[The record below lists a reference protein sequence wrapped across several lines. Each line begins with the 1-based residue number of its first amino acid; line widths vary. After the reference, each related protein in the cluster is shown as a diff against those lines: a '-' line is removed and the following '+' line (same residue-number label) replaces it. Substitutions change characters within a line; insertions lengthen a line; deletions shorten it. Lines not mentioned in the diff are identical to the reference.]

1 MKKLQLTAKKS
12 RREGVPLSDAAKH
25 AKALVRRPFAPGVHG
40 PTSRARLTDYAK
52 QLRQKQIAKR
62 IYGLNE
68 RQFSNVFAEV
78 STKRGNTA
86 EMLIQTLESRL
97 DNVVYRAGFT
107 KTRSAAR
114 QAVSHAHID
123 VNGKKVNVP
132 SYRVRAGDIVSVR
145 EIKKAKGNWSQ
156 ATDASIPKKEMPSWL
171 ATDGEKALSVKV
183 TGVPQGTELQQ
194 LFDTKLIVEFYS
206 R

>member
-12 RREGVPLSDAAKH
+12 RREGVPLSDANKH
-25 AKALVRRPFAPGVHG
+25 AKALARRPFAPGVHG
-40 PTSRARLTDYAK
+40 PDGRVRLTDYAK
-52 QLRQKQIAKR
+52 QLREKQKAKR

-68 RQFSNVFAEV
+68 RQFTNVFEEV
-78 STKRGNTA
+78 SKKRGNTA

-97 DNVVYRAGFT
+97 DNVVYRAGFA
-107 KTRSAAR
+107 KTRPAAR
-114 QAVSHAHID
+114 QAVSHAHIA

-145 EIKKAKGNWSQ
+145 ENKQAKGNWKQ
-156 ATDASIPKKEMPSWL
+156 AADAAAPKKDLPSWISME
-171 ATDGEKALSVKV
+171 EKALTVKV
-183 TGVPQGTELQQ
+183 TGKPMGTELQQ
-194 LFDTKLIVEFYS
+194 LFDTSKIVEFYS